1 MTTKFRIQRATTQAD
16 LEAVFGLRYRVYV
29 EEMRRPQKDADHRGR
44 RIKDALDGFARIF
57 AASASGDVV
66 GTVRCNILGEGDI
79 GPYREW
85 YAIDREHAR
94 SPLASITT
102 RFMVLPA
109 YRRTGLAVDL
119 TTSIYRHA
127 LEEGVE
133 WDYIDCNPHLLHF
146 FTRLGYRPHR
156 TDLVHP
162 EYGAVTVLRLAVNDL
177 AHLEAVRSPF
187 ARVLREYRSRERRI
201 A

>member
-1 MTTKFRIQRATTQAD
+1 MTTRFRIQRATSLAD
-16 LEAVFGLRYRVYV
+16 REAVFGLRYRVYV
-29 EEMRRPQKDADHRGR
+29 EEMRRPQKDADHSAR
-44 RIKDALDGFARIF
+44 RIEDALDSFARIF
-57 AASASGDVV
+57 AATVNGDVV
-66 GTVRCNILGEGDI
+66 ATVRCNVLGEGDI

-85 YAIDREHAR
+85 YAIDREHAH

-102 RFMVLPA
+102 RFMVDPA
-109 YRRTGLAVDL
+109 YRRSGLAVDL
-119 TTSIYRHA
+119 TAAIYHHA
-127 LEEGVE
+127 LDEGVE

-162 EYGAVTVLRLAVNDL
+162 EYGPVTVLRLAVNDL

-187 ARVLREYRSRERRI
+187 ARVLREHRRRERRI